1 MYAAFEDPYCYPGTD
16 ILRNRLDLRDAD
28 ALEAFETEITTV
40 RAKEPLPT
48 GRFSVTH
55 YRAIHRHLFQ
65 DVYPWA
71 GQFRTIRIAKG
82 GNAFCFPEYIA
93 PQMRVLFAGLARE
106 NYLRRRDMEAFVAGA
121 TDFLKELNHIHP
133 FREGNGRAQLV
144 FMAALSDRAGYP
156 LNFDVFEPD
165 EMLAAMIASYRGVK
179 GPLCTLFGRMAGF

>member
-1 MYAAFEDPYCYPGTD
+1 MYAAFEDPYCYPNSEV
-16 ILRNRLDLRDAD
+16 LRNRLDLRDAD
-28 ALEAFETEITTV
+28 ALEAFETEITAI

-55 YRAIHRHLFQ
+55 YRAIHHHLFQ
-65 DVYPWA
+65 DVYSWA
-71 GQFRTIRIAKG
+71 GKFRTIRIAKG

-93 PQMRVLFAGLARE
+93 PQMSALFAGLARE
-106 NYLRRRDMEAFVAGA
+106 NYLRGRNTEAFITGA
-121 TDFLKELNHIHP
+121 TDFLTDLNHIHP

-165 EMLAAMIASYRGVK
+165 EMLAAMIASYRGDK
-179 GPLCTLFGRMAGF
+179 GPLQALLGRMVAV